1 MPAGNPLVIDALR
14 SSLRLHWEAIEFYS
28 AYASWIAPQYRKL
41 GEKYGAD
48 AEEERGHAKAVLD
61 RLRYFGEPGV
71 FDHADPSV
79 PTEGFESFLAAALLL
94 ETMAAGVEGGN
105 VTICRNAGD
114 ERSAMV
120 FAELLAGSEASI
132 LEIEA
137 AQATI
142 EEIGLDNYLAA
153 FM

>member
-1 MPAGNPLVIDALR
+1 MIDAIR

-28 AYASWIAPQYRKL
+28 AYAAWIRPQYPKL
-41 GEKYGAD
+41 GTKYATES
-48 AEEERGHAKAVLD
+48 AEERGHAEALLD
-61 RLRYFGEPGV
+61 RLRFYGEPGV
-71 FDHADPSV
+71 FDHADPTV

-142 EEIGLDNYLAA
+142 EEIGLENYVAA
-153 FM
+153 FL

>member
-1 MPAGNPLVIDALR
+1 MPAGNPAVIDALR

-28 AYASWIAPQYRKL
+28 AYAAWIRPQYPKL
-41 GEKYGAD
+41 GTKYATES
-48 AEEERGHAKAVLD
+48 AEERGHAEALLD
-61 RLRYFGEPGV
+61 RLRFYGEPGV
-71 FDHADPSV
+71 FDHADPTV
-79 PTEGFESFLAAALLL
+79 PTEGFGSFLAAALLL

-153 FM
+153 FL

>member
-1 MPAGNPLVIDALR
+1 MIDAIR

-28 AYASWIAPQYRKL
+28 AYAAWIRPQYPKL
-41 GEKYGAD
+41 GTKYATES
-48 AEEERGHAKAVLD
+48 AEERGHAEALLD
-61 RLRYFGEPGV
+61 RLRFYGEPGV
-71 FDHADPSV
+71 FDHADPTV

-142 EEIGLDNYLAA
+142 EEIGLENYLAA
-153 FM
+153 FL

>member
-1 MPAGNPLVIDALR
+1 MPAGNPAVIDAIR

-28 AYASWIAPQYRKL
+28 AYAAWIRPQYPKL
-41 GEKYGAD
+41 GTKYATES
-48 AEEERGHAKAVLD
+48 AEERGHAEALLD
-61 RLRYFGEPGV
+61 RLRFYGEPGV
-71 FDHADPSV
+71 FDHADPTV

-142 EEIGLDNYLAA
+142 EEIGLENYVAA
-153 FM
+153 FL